1 VRVCLFLICLLLT
14 SAAAAQTGPVDIKP
28 VDIKNAWSRATPGKV
43 ETGAA
48 YLTIESA
55 APDRLTGASTPVAGK
70 AELHEMTMQ
79 GGIMKMRSLAAVDL
93 PAGHAVV
100 LKPGGTHI
108 MLSGLKQPLRAGES
122 FPLTLEFEKAGKRE
136 VTVTIEKA
144 GAMGPEHAGAGMN
157 MPMPHRN

>member
-1 VRVCLFLICLLLT
+1 MFRPRFLFPAFLLLA
-14 SAAAAQTGPVDIKP
+14 SAAAAQTGAVE
-28 VDIKNAWSRATPGKV
+28 VKNAWARATPGKA

-48 YLTIESA
+48 YLTVETT
-55 APDRLTGASTPVAGK
+55 APDRLTGASTPVAAK

-79 GGIMKMRSLAAVDL
+79 GGVMKMRELGAVDV

-100 LKPGGTHI
+100 LKPGAAHI
-108 MLSGLKQPLRAGES
+108 MLMGLKQPLRAGES
-122 FPLTLEFEKAGKRE
+122 FPLTLDFEKAGRRE

-144 GAMGPEHAGAGMN
+144 GAMGPEHAGGDMN

>member
-1 VRVCLFLICLLLT
+1 MFKQRLLFVAFLLLT
-14 SAAAAQTGPVDIKP
+14 GAAAAQTGQSEV
-28 VDIKNAWSRATPGKV
+28 KNAWARATPGKA

-48 YLTIESA
+48 YVTVESA
-55 APDRLTGASTPVAGK
+55 APDRLIGVSTPVAGK

-79 GGIMKMRSLAAVDL
+79 GGVMKMRPLGPVDL

-108 MLSGLKQPLRAGES
+108 MLTGLKQPLRVGES
-122 FPLTLEFEKAGKRE
+122 FPLILDFEKAGKRE

-144 GAMGPEHAGAGMN
+144 GAMGPEHAGGAGMA
-157 MPMPHRN
+157 MPMPDRN